1 MRHRIGLE
9 AAIGYG
15 PVSSIDE
22 GLALREPL
30 QKAVAANLSKWRAAA
45 RSKL

>member
-15 PVSSIDE
+15 PVSSIEED
-22 GLALREPL
+22 LALRESL
-30 QKAVAANLSKWRAAA
+30 QKAVAANLSKWRAVAL
-45 RSKL
+45 SKR